1 MLGAAIVV
9 FRESFEAALLIG
21 IIAAATRELRSRS
34 TYIATGVLLGVVGAI
49 AVASLA
55 GYIAEMFEGIGQELF
70 NALIL
75 AIAVCMLAWHNI
87 WMSTHGTQLANDAR
101 SIGREVKEGRREL
114 SAVMIAVS
122 IAVLREGSE
131 TALFLYG
138 LFSSGQSSVVT
149 IGSGGAVGLLGG
161 IAVGAVVYGG
171 IVRLPVR
178 WFFTI
183 TSVLILMLAASMA
196 SQMARFLAQAGV
208 LPSLATPLWDLSA
221 ILPVESLPGA
231 VMHGLV
237 GYEATPAGIQV
248 VVYVTVVVAMLIG
261 MHLARHTDS
270 NRSPTRSAGAD

>member
-1 MLGAAIVV
+1 MLGAAIIV

-34 TYIATGVLLGVVGAI
+34 AYIAGGVLFGVLGAI

-87 WMSTHGTQLANDAR
+87 WMSTHGAQLANEAR
-101 SIGREVKEGRREL
+101 SIGQQVKEGRREL
-114 SAVMIAVS
+114 SAVLIAVS

-138 LFSSGQSSVVT
+138 VFSSGQSPVT
-149 IGSGGAVGLLGG
+149 TITSGAAIGLLGG
-161 IAVGAVVYGG
+161 IAVGVVVYGG

-183 TSVLILMLAASMA
+183 TSALILVLAASMA

-208 LPSLATPLWDLSA
+208 LPSLATPLWDSSS
-221 ILPVESLPGA
+221 ILPIESLMGA

-237 GYEATPAGIQV
+237 GYEAKPAGIQV
-248 VVYVTVVVAMLIG
+248 VVYAAVLVAILIG
-261 MHLARHTDS
+261 MRLARHS
-270 NRSPTRSAGAD
+270 GPARSRQK